1 MKLLATPLRR
11 DTHGGASGKC
21 KYDYTVGFDSTA
33 GVRYRPPRPCLPAG
47 RRGISRLAREP
58 LESHR
63 SFQVS
68 GSFSN
73 GHVRTGEN
81 RHEKQRENKPFEGN
95 AEKEEYKKEPKKI
108 ER

>member
-11 DTHGGASGKC
+11 DTHGGAS
-21 KYDYTVGFDSTA
+21 
-33 GVRYRPPRPCLPAG
+33 
-47 RRGISRLAREP
+47 SRLAREP
-58 LESHR
+58 LEPHR

-95 AEKEEYKKEPKKI
+95 AEKEEYKKEPEKI

>member
-1 MKLLATPLRR
+1 MITRSALTPLRESVSALPAPAYR
-11 DTHGGASGKC
+11 QEGGAS
-21 KYDYTVGFDSTA
+21 
-33 GVRYRPPRPCLPAG
+33 
-47 RRGISRLAREP
+47 SRLAREP
-58 LESHR
+58 LEPHR